1 MLSQFS
7 EKTDKSKWLPTHL
20 WHAKRFHVVDKYGWK
35 VPYTPTQKCTRHSY
49 HSIAKNCA
57 VIDTSYQSIYQLSS
71 DNQPLLLQTLS
82 PILLPSLSLSPHLH
96 SLTPVTTTM
105 FYPNA
110 YPYGAIGP
118 VSILPIS
125 VSSVW
130 LLLHPAMVSEFVAL
144 SNKFPDQMECSDIT
158 AEVGVLQL
166 VGPSSLSTLL
176 KALPPDLDTE
186 QGIGAWYKSCNNS
199 PELFALLE
207 KMSQSSQLRLP
218 DNSLL
223 GYTASDPRLSL
234 PTIKIPVR
242 LEDPE
247 PDELMALLTKL
258 QDQLQTAGT
267 QEVPFNTEAD
277 ATTES
282 DTTPINNTDII
293 VSFESHRQ
301 TLASSQLCVTHCRH
315 QSVAD
320 RHTDHVI
327 NTHRSKC
334 FTGHAPE
341 DPRLQKN
348 RVPLWLLTT
357 SGSHGPLGSTSQYGA
372 GVLLM
377 LPREWVLTSLVALSY
392 WGAKAVGKKELD
404 RVWFERQSMC
414 YPIDCIDT
422 NGYVI
427 EAYNKKRELEKS
439 YLLKPPDKRV
449 EYGKMGVSTPF
460 HSPWGSLVGG
470 ALDQME
476 CDSSYTRLPYF
487 LLRDRQAIL
496 SLQHVLF
503 KRHMPYKYLPRY
515 YKLRYPCKKLP
526 LLSQPLSLSEILEKY
541 SNSVL
546 LVSVHMLLRGSV
558 EERAKLFLPT
568 EEDIQVITS
577 NFSKNCVERDLSVF
591 SITESNRLGIT
602 KVDIDRQLIT
612 GVSVHSEEVL
622 KSARKSLKRC
632 RKTLNELHIDTPRPA
647 LLSSC
652 LFEPS
657 VSSLEN
663 LGMRPLPPDSRDC
676 CGYVTSGDY
685 SFCRGYSTGL
695 ACISLSSLLKLIQTQ
710 RDTRLPPLL
719 LSRNPSGTR
728 LTPALIVLTDSPSF

>member
-7 EKTDKSKWLPTHL
+7 EKTDRSKWLPTHL
-20 WHAKRFHVVDKYGWK
+20 WHAKRFHMVDKYGWK

-71 DNQPLLLQTLS
+71 DNQSLLLQTLS
-82 PILLPSLSLSPHLH
+82 PILTPSLSLSSSLH
-96 SLTPVTTTM
+96 SLTSVTTTM

-110 YPYGAIGP
+110 FPYGAIGP
-118 VSILPIS
+118 VNILPIS

-130 LLLHPAMVSEFVAL
+130 LLLHPAMVSEFVTL

-158 AEVGVLQL
+158 AEIGVLQL

-186 QGIGAWYKSCNNS
+186 RDTGAWYESCNNS
-199 PELFALLE
+199 PGLSDLLE
-207 KMSQSSQLRLP
+207 KMSQSSQPRLP

-234 PTIKIPVR
+234 PKIKMPVR

-258 QDQLQTAGT
+258 QDQLQSAET
-267 QEVPFNTEAD
+267 QEVPFSTKAD
-277 ATTES
+277 VITES
-282 DTTPINNTDII
+282 NRTSTNNSDVI
-293 VSFESHRQ
+293 VSLESHKQ
-301 TLASSQLCVTHCRH
+301 TLASSQLCIAHCRH
-315 QSVAD
+315 QSVTN

-327 NTHRSKC
+327 NTYRSKC
-334 FTGHAPE
+334 LTGHAPE
-341 DPRLQKN
+341 DPCLKKN

-357 SGSHGPLGSTSQYGA
+357 SGAHGPLGSTSQYGA
-372 GVLLM
+372 GVILM
-377 LPREWVLTSLVALSY
+377 LPRDWMLTSLVALTY

-404 RVWFERQSMC
+404 RVSFERQSMC

-427 EAYNKKRELEKS
+427 EAYNRKKELEKS

-460 HSPWGSLVGG
+460 HAPWGSLLRG

-476 CDSSYTRLPYF
+476 DDSSCTRLPYF
-487 LLRDRQAIL
+487 LLRDRQVIM
-496 SLQHVLF
+496 SLQYVLF

-526 LLSQPLSLSEILEKY
+526 PLSQPISLSEISEKY
-541 SNSVL
+541 SSSVL
-546 LVSVHMLLRGSV
+546 LVSVHMLLRGCV

-568 EEDIQVITS
+568 EEDIQVITT
-577 NFSKNCVERDLSVF
+577 NFSKNCVERDLNVF

-602 KVDIDRQLIT
+602 KIDKDRQLVT

-622 KSARKSLKRC
+622 KTARKNLKRC
-632 RKTLNELHIDTPRPA
+632 RKKLSELPIDRPNPA
-647 LLSSC
+647 PLSSC
-652 LFEPS
+652 LYEPS

-663 LGMRPLPPDSRDC
+663 LGMRPLPPDSREC

-710 RDTRLPPLL
+710 KDTRLPPLL
-719 LSRNPSGTR
+719 LSRNPSGTQ
-728 LTPALIVLTDSPSF
+728 LIPSLIVLTDSPSF

>member
-7 EKTDKSKWLPTHL
+7 EKTDRSKWLPTHL
-20 WHAKRFHVVDKYGWK
+20 WHAKRFRMVDKYGWK
-35 VPYTPTQKCTRHSY
+35 IPYTPAQKCARHSY

-71 DNQPLLLQTLS
+71 DNHSLLLQTLS
-82 PILLPSLSLSPHLH
+82 SFLHPSLSLSPSLH

-110 YPYGAIGP
+110 FPYGAIGP
-118 VSILPIS
+118 VNILPIS

-130 LLLHPAMVSEFVAL
+130 LLLHPAMVSEFATL
-144 SNKFPDQMECSDIT
+144 SSKFPNQMECSDIT
-158 AEVGVLQL
+158 AEIGVLQL

-186 QGIGAWYKSCNNS
+186 RETGAWHESCNDS
-199 PELFALLE
+199 PGLSALLE
-207 KMSQSSQLRLP
+207 KMSQSSRPRLP
-218 DNSLL
+218 DNSLF

-234 PTIKIPVR
+234 PTIKVPVR

-258 QDQLQTAGT
+258 QDQLQSAET
-267 QEVPFNTEAD
+267 QEVPFNTAAD
-277 ATTES
+277 VITES
-282 DTTPINNTDII
+282 NTTSTNNTDII
-293 VSFESHRQ
+293 ASFESHKQ
-301 TLASSQLCVTHCRH
+301 TLASSQLCIAHCRH

-327 NTHRSKC
+327 NTHRSRC
-334 FTGHAPE
+334 LTGHAPE
-341 DPRLQKN
+341 DPCLKKN

-357 SGSHGPLGSTSQYGA
+357 SGAHGPLGSTSQYGG
-372 GVLLM
+372 GVMLM
-377 LPREWVLTSLVALSY
+377 LPREWVLTSLVALNY

-404 RVWFERQSMC
+404 RVQFERQSVC

-422 NGYVI
+422 NGYVV
-427 EAYNKKRELEKS
+427 EAYNRKRELEES

-460 HSPWGSLVGG
+460 HAPWGSLVGG
-470 ALDQME
+470 AVDQME
-476 CDSSYTRLPYF
+476 VESSYTRLPYF

-503 KRHMPYKYLPRY
+503 KRHVPYKYLPRY

-526 LLSQPLSLSEILEKY
+526 PLSQPMSLSEVSEKY
-541 SNSVL
+541 PNSVL
-546 LVSVHMLLRGSV
+546 SVSVHMLLRGCV

-568 EEDIQVITS
+568 EEDIQVITTS
-577 NFSKNCVERDLSVF
+577 FSKNCVERDLSVF
-591 SITESNRLGIT
+591 CITESNRLGVT
-602 KVDIDRQLIT
+602 KVDVDRQLVT
-612 GVSVHSEEVL
+612 GVSVYSEEVL
-622 KSARKSLKRC
+622 KTARKSLKRC
-632 RKTLNELHIDTPRPA
+632 RKKLSELPIDTPPPA
-647 LLSSC
+647 PLSSC
-652 LFEPS
+652 LYEPS

-663 LGMRPLPPDSRDC
+663 LEMRPLPPGTREC

-695 ACISLSSLLKLIQTQ
+695 ACVSLSSLLRLIQTQ
-710 RDTRLPPLL
+710 SGTRLPPLL
-719 LSRNPSGTR
+719 LSRNPSGTQ
-728 LTPALIVLTDSPSF
+728 LAPALLALTDSSSF